1 MLPTIL
7 TAVAIVAAVLAGLAA
22 LIVVLWRAESPLI
35 FRPLIW
41 LQKHAMNPIQM
52 RTAGTPGAYAGI
64 VRHHGRVS
72 GRAYE
77 TPVGVV
83 ATNDGFLITLPY
95 GTQTSWLRNVLAAGE
110 AELVTEGATYTVDQP
125 ELIPMRDVIERFSA
139 ADQRLTRVLAI
150 DSCLRLRRV
159 DTASPFERGVALP
172 AA

>member
-7 TAVAIVAAVLAGLAA
+7 TAVAIVAAVLACLAA
-22 LIVVLWRAESPLI
+22 LIVVLWRAKSPLI
-35 FRPLIW
+35 LRPLIW
-41 LQKHAMNPIQM
+41 LGKHAFNPIQM

-64 VRHHGRVS
+64 VRHRGRVT

-77 TPVGVV
+77 TPVGVI
-83 ATNDGFLITLPY
+83 ATDDGFLITLPY
-95 GTQTSWLRNVLAAGE
+95 GTQASWLRNVLVAGE
-110 AELVTEGATYTVDQP
+110 AELVTEGAIYKVDQP

-150 DSCLRLRRV
+150 DACLRLHRV
-159 DTASPFERGVALP
+159 DAASPVGLDVALP

>member
-7 TAVAIVAAVLAGLAA
+7 TAAAIVAGSLAGLAA
-22 LIVVLWRAESPLI
+22 LIVVLWRAKSPLI
-35 FRPLIW
+35 LRPLIW
-41 LQKHAMNPIQM
+41 LGKHVFNPIQM

-64 VRHHGRVS
+64 VRHRGRVS

-77 TPVGVV
+77 TPVGVI
-83 ATNDGFLITLPY
+83 ATADGFLITLPY
-95 GTQTSWLRNVLAAGE
+95 GTQASWLRNVLAAGE
-110 AELVTEGATYTVDQP
+110 AELVTEGAAHTVDQP
-125 ELIPMRDVIERFSA
+125 ELIPMSDVAERFSA

-159 DTASPFERGVALP
+159 DTASAVGREVALT